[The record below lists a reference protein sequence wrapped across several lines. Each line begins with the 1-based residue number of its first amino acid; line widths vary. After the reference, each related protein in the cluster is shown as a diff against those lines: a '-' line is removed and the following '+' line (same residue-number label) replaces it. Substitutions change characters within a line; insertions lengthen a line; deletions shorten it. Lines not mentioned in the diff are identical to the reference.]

1 MMLLAVGSGVGEGEF
16 VNRAQAVHALT
27 GRPLSGE
34 ASATVRIVPD
44 PDLDCTDVIGKVF
57 DDANRNGIQDD
68 GERGIPGVRVAT
80 ARGLLAVTDNQGRFH
95 ITCAVTPNEARGS
108 NFVLKL
114 DDRTLPSGYRAS
126 TNSLQVKRA
135 TRGKALEFSFGASI
149 HRVVGLDLADPVFEP
164 STAEMRDLW
173 RPRLDL
179 LLGELRKGP
188 AVLRLSYLADL
199 EDPRLVEQR
208 LEVVRKQ
215 VMDAWKAEPGSYDLS
230 VETEVF
236 WRRDRPPDAA
246 ERHARAAGDLHE

>member
-1 MMLLAVGSGVGEGEF
+1 
-16 VNRAQAVHALT
+16 
-27 GRPLSGE
+27 
-34 ASATVRIVPD
+34 
-44 PDLDCTDVIGKVF
+44 
-57 DDANRNGIQDD
+57 
-68 GERGIPGVRVAT
+68 
-80 ARGLLAVTDNQGRFH
+80 VTDPYGRFH
-95 ITCAVTPNEARGS
+95 VTCAVTPRDGRGS

-126 TNSLQVKRA
+126 TNSPQIKRA

-149 HRVVGLDLADPVFEP
+149 HKVVGLDLADPVFEP

-215 VMDAWKAEPGSYDLS
+215 VLDAWKAEAGAYDLS

-236 WRRDRPPDAA
+236 WRRDHAPDAS
-246 ERHARAAGDLHE
+246 ERHARAAGGGHE